1 MSDKSPYE
9 RLGVNEESS
18 FDDIQEARNRLF
30 EEHSG
35 DRKQLEIIETAYD
48 AILMD
53 RLRLRQEGK
62 IKVPDRIRFAER
74 RVEPPAEYKP
84 PATSQAPNWL
94 QRFMDTPSRADI
106 GLPAGLFAG
115 AGLLSFAV
123 SPALTL
129 ALGVGFSLY
138 FLARKEN
145 KLGRAFL
152 LTLVGLVIGVVL
164 GSQLGNLL
172 LTQLPQLQQIF
183 ASVETFAT
191 LITLVV
197 LWVVSSFLR

>member
-18 FDDIQEARNRLF
+18 FDEIQEARNRLV
-30 EEHSG
+30 EVHSD
-35 DRKQLEIIETAYD
+35 DRKQLEAIETAYD

-74 RVEPPAEYKP
+74 RAEPPAEYTP
-84 PATSQAPNWL
+84 PPVSQTPNWF
-94 QRFMDTPSRADI
+94 QRLVDTPSRADI
-106 GLPAGLFAG
+106 LLPAGLFSAA
-115 AGLLSFAV
+115 AGLSFVV

-129 ALGVGFSLY
+129 ALGVGLSLY

-152 LTLVGLVIGVVL
+152 LTLVGLIIGVVL

-172 LTQLPQLQQIF
+172 LPQLQQVF
-183 ASVETFAT
+183 LASVETFAAVVT
-191 LITLVV
+191 LAV
-197 LWVVSSFLR
+197 LWLVSSFLR

>member
-35 DRKQLEIIETAYD
+35 DRKELEAIETAYD

-74 RVEPPAEYKP
+74 RSEPPAEYTP
-84 PATSQAPNWL
+84 PAAPQTPSWL
-94 QRFMDTPSRADI
+94 QRFIDTPSWGDI
-106 GLPAGLFAG
+106 ALPGGLFLG
-115 AGLLSFAV
+115 AGLLSFVV

-138 FLARKEN
+138 FLSRKEN
-145 KLGRAFL
+145 KFGRAFL
-152 LTLVGLVIGVVL
+152 LTLVGLVVGVVL
-164 GSQLGNLL
+164 GLQLGNLL
-172 LTQLPQLQQIF
+172 LPQLQQIA
-183 ASVETFAT
+183 ASAETLAA

-197 LWVVSSFLR
+197 LWAVSSFLR

>member
-18 FDDIQEARNRLF
+18 FDEIQEAR
-30 EEHSG
+30 
-35 DRKQLEIIETAYD
+35 KQLEAIETAYD

-74 RVEPPAEYKP
+74 RAEPPAEYTP
-84 PATSQAPNWL
+84 PPVSQTPNWF
-94 QRFMDTPSRADI
+94 QRLVDTPSRADI
-106 GLPAGLFAG
+106 LLPAGLFSAA
-115 AGLLSFAV
+115 AGLSFVV

-129 ALGVGFSLY
+129 ALGVGLSLY

-152 LTLVGLVIGVVL
+152 LTLVGLIIGVVL

-172 LTQLPQLQQIF
+172 LPQLQQVF
-183 ASVETFAT
+183 LASVETFAAVVT
-191 LITLVV
+191 LAV
-197 LWVVSSFLR
+197 LWLVSSFLR

>member
-30 EEHSG
+30 EEHNG
-35 DRKQLEIIETAYD
+35 DRKEQEAIEMAYD

-74 RVEPPAEYKP
+74 RAEPPAEYSP
-84 PATSQAPNWL
+84 PVAPQAPNWL
-94 QRFMDTPSRADI
+94 QRFIDTPSRADI
-106 GLPAGLFAG
+106 VLPAGLFAG
-115 AGLLSFAV
+115 AGLLSFVV
-123 SPALTL
+123 SPALAL

-138 FLARKEN
+138 FLSRKEN

-152 LTLVGLVIGVVL
+152 LTLVGLVVGVVV
-164 GSQLGNLL
+164 GSQLGGLL
-172 LTQLPQLQQIF
+172 LPQLQQIA
-183 ASVETFAT
+183 ASVETFAALVT
-191 LITLVV
+191 LIV
-197 LWVVSSFLR
+197 LWLVSSFLR

>member
-18 FDDIQEARNRLF
+18 FDEIQEARNRLV
-30 EEHSG
+30 EECSD
-35 DRKQLEIIETAYD
+35 DRKELEAIETAYD

-74 RVEPPAEYKP
+74 RVEPPAEYT
-84 PATSQAPNWL
+84 PAPAPQTPNWL
-94 QRFMDTPSRADI
+94 QNFIDTPSQADI
-106 GLPAGLFAG
+106 LLPAGLFAG
-115 AGLLSFAV
+115 VGLLSFV
-123 SPALTL
+123 VNPALTL

-138 FLARKEN
+138 FLTRKEH

-152 LTLVGLVIGVVL
+152 LTLAGLVVGVIL
-164 GSQLGNLL
+164 GSQLGALL
-172 LTQLPQLQQIF
+172 LPQLSQIF
-183 ASVETFAT
+183 ASVETFAA
-191 LITLVV
+191 LVTLVI
-197 LWVVSSFLR
+197 LWLVSSFLR

>member
-18 FDDIQEARNRLF
+18 FDDIQQARNRLF

-35 DRKQLEIIETAYD
+35 DRKEQEAVEIAYD

-74 RVEPPAEYKP
+74 RAEPPAEYSP
-84 PATSQAPNWL
+84 PSTPQTPSWL
-94 QRFMDTPSRADI
+94 QRFVDTPSRADI
-106 GLPAGLFAG
+106 VLPAGLFAG
-115 AGLLSFAV
+115 AGLLSFVV

-138 FLARKEN
+138 FLSRKEN

-152 LTLVGLVIGVVL
+152 LTLLGLIVGVLV
-164 GSQLGNLL
+164 GSQLGGLL
-172 LTQLPQLQQIF
+172 LPQLQQIS
-183 ASVETFAT
+183 ASVETFAA
-191 LITLVV
+191 LVTLVV
-197 LWVVSSFLR
+197 LWLVSSFMR